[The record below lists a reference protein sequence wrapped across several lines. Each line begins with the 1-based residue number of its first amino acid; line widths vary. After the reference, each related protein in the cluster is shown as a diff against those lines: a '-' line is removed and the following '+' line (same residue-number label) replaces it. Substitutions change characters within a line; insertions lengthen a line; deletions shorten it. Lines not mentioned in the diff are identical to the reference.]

1 MKKAILDGDNGALAS
16 AVSPL
21 SGLSRTRLDM
31 IEACGRVCQLL
42 GLPRSTGQIYGLL
55 FLSSKALSLDGIV
68 ELLGISKASASMGTR
83 QLMAW
88 RAVRQVWVMG
98 ERRDHFEVDPDLSHL
113 FKCGY
118 TDFLKPRLES
128 AEKRL
133 SHSLDLLEEDFS
145 NGTMPSEEYD
155 VCRERLRSFQRFQR
169 KLSALVP
176 LAEKLF

>member
-1 MKKAILDGDNGALAS
+1 MKKSVLERENGVGGAISGQNG
-16 AVSPL
+16 
-21 SGLSRTRLDM
+21 GLCQTRLDM

-55 FLSSKALSLDGIV
+55 FLTPKALSLDGIV

-98 ERRDHFEVDPDLSHL
+98 ERRDHFEVDPDLGHL

-133 SHSLDLLEEDFS
+133 SRSLNLLEEDFS
-145 NGTMPSEEYD
+145 NGTIPPGEYE
-155 VCRERLRSFQRFQR
+155 VCRERLRNFQKFQK
-169 KLSALVP
+169 KLTSLVP